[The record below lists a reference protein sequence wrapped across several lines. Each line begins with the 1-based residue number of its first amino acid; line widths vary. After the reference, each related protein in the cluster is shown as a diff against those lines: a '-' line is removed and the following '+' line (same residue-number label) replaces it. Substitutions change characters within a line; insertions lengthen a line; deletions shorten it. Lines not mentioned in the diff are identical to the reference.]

1 MKLVTAI
8 VVLVTGCITGQAAT
22 QGMDKL
28 YLCHEVSNSQGGKLT
43 RKVILGVNPS
53 ALEPEGRSISILY
66 PSGHSEQM
74 LCETLRTEWICTL
87 KTELGSLKYVLD
99 TETAEL
105 SIPYLL
111 RQWSKLDCEP
121 FDPFQ

>member
-1 MKLVTAI
+1 MKIVTAI
-8 VVLVTGCITGQAAT
+8 AVLVTGCIPGQTAAE
-22 QGMDKL
+22 GMDKL

-66 PSGHSEQM
+66 PSGYSEEM
-74 LCETLRTEWICTL
+74 RCETLGTVWICSL
-87 KTELGSLKYVLD
+87 KTDLGTLKYVLD

-111 RQWSKLDCEP
+111 KQWSKLGCEP